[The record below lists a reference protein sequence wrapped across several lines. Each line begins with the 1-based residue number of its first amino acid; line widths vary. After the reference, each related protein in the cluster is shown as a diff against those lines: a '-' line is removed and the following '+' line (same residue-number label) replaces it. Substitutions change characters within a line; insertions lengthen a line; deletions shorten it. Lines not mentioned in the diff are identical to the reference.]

1 MPFLWLKRIISN
13 RNKGERMM
21 STELLLLIGGLA
33 LLDTL
38 SPATLGVTVYLL
50 LTDKERLTKRLL
62 VYLLTIAGFYF
73 AVGVSLMLGLDFLL
87 EIISGV
93 FQNRIVSWTFF
104 IIGVILFIASFYVP
118 TKKSSDLPAPKSKS
132 ILSMV
137 ALGFTTSLIEVGT
150 AFPYFVAIGI
160 MTTSNLSWV
169 EWSSIL
175 AGYNFIMVLPSLVL
189 FLFYLLFGRWMQ
201 TSLEKLRVKI
211 ANNTGSALSWIMC
224 IVGLILIYNS
234 QDYL

>member
-1 MPFLWLKRIISN
+1 
-13 RNKGERMM
+13 MM

-38 SPATLGVTVYLL
+38 SPFTLGVTVYLL

-118 TKKSSDLPAPKSKS
+118 TKKSSDLPTPKSKS

-201 TSLEKLRVKI
+201 KPLEKLRVKI

-224 IVGLILIYNS
+224 IVGLILISNS
-234 QDYL
+234 LDYL

>member
-1 MPFLWLKRIISN
+1 MPFLWLKRIIPN

-150 AFPYFVAIGI
+150 AFPYFAAIGI

-211 ANNTGSALSWIMC
+211 ANYTGSALSWIMC
-224 IVGLILIYNS
+224 IVGLILIFNS
-234 QDYL
+234 LDYL

>member
-1 MPFLWLKRIISN
+1 
-13 RNKGERMM
+13 M

-38 SPATLGVTVYLL
+38 SPFTLGVTVYLL

-118 TKKSSDLPAPKSKS
+118 TKKSSDLPTPKSKS

-224 IVGLILIYNS
+224 IVGLILISNS
-234 QDYL
+234 LDYL

>member
-1 MPFLWLKRIISN
+1 
-13 RNKGERMM
+13 M

-33 LLDTL
+33 LLDML

-150 AFPYFVAIGI
+150 AFPYFAAIGI

-189 FLFYLLFGRWMQ
+189 FLFYLLFERWMQ

-211 ANNTGSALSWIMC
+211 ANNTGSALSWSMC
-224 IVGLILIYNS
+224 IVGLILIFNS
-234 QDYL
+234 LDYL